1 MSRPSTIYG
10 LPAEAREALEGWLRD
25 PGMTK
30 AEAARRVNALLADLG
45 LGELRVSR
53 HAVHRYD
60 LLMRTSG
67 ERKLQLRQVA
77 ETWVDK
83 LGSAPIEQVVHLVT
97 EMLSTLT
104 FELALR
110 LLERELD
117 HESMPALIEAADK
130 VSLIALRLERSSE
143 IAVRREHEIKRQ
155 AAEERSAK
163 AAGKTKSVTPPS
175 SERLREI
182 IRIIYGVELGDRL
195 SPAPLHAHP
204 ETRDTKHGL

>member
-1 MSRPSTIYG
+1 M
-10 LPAEAREALEGWLRD
+10 
-25 PGMTK
+25 
-30 AEAARRVNALLADLG
+30 
-45 LGELRVSR
+45 SR

-143 IAVRREHEIKRQ
+143 IAVRREREIKRQ

-163 AAGKTKSVTPPS
+163 AAGKTKSVTPPAPSGFARS
-175 SERLREI
+175 S
-182 IRIIYGVELGDRL
+182 G
-195 SPAPLHAHP
+195 
-204 ETRDTKHGL
+204 